1 MTGSGCPEPRRGLT
15 GSQHR
20 PTAEAMSTSSWRGLF
35 DLPRDIAYFNAA
47 QIGPMPRRGVE
58 AGKAAFEAKA
68 RPWTRSVPDNFFQ
81 GPEDVR
87 SCAAHLFHADADAI
101 ALVPAA
107 SYGLAVAARNLKLE
121 AGQDILVLADQFPSN
136 VYTWRTM
143 AERDGANLR
152 TLSRDQ
158 GQSWTETLLTAI
170 GPKTGLV
177 ACGALNWIDGGRIDL
192 ASVGEAVR
200 AVGGALVLDLTQS
213 LGVMDFDVRDVQ
225 PDFAVAA
232 GYKWLLGPYTLGY
245 LYVAPRHQDRQPLEE
260 NWINRAGSED
270 FSQLINYR
278 DDYQTGARRFDMG
291 ERSNH
296 QLVPAA
302 LESLNVLEEIG
313 VHEASNHIAGI
324 NQALIEAAAP
334 FGLRAD
340 IPDRAPHYLSLGL
353 PSDAPADLAQQL
365 DQRGVKVSQRGPRL
379 RVSPHIYS
387 DDQDIARF
395 ADALKAVL
403 S

>member
-1 MTGSGCPEPRRGLT
+1 
-15 GSQHR
+15 
-20 PTAEAMSTSSWRGLF
+20 MSTSSWRALF

-58 AGKAAFEAKA
+58 AGKAAFDAKA
-68 RPWTRSVPDNFFQ
+68 TPWTRTIADEFFNA
-81 GPEDVR
+81 PEAAR
-87 SCAAHLFHADADAI
+87 SKAAALFGDDAHGV

-107 SYGLAVAARNLKLE
+107 SYGLSVAAKNITLE
-121 AGQDILVLADQFPSN
+121 PGQDILVLADQFPSN

-143 AERDGANLR
+143 AERDGASVR
-152 TLSRDQ
+152 TVSRDQ
-158 GQSWTETLLTAI
+158 GQSWTEALLDQI
-170 GPKTGLV
+170 NPQTGLV

-192 ASVGEAVR
+192 VAVGEKLR

-213 LGVMDFDVRDVQ
+213 LGVMAFDAKAVQ

-245 LYVAPRHQDRQPLEE
+245 LYVAPQHRSGEPLEE

-270 FSQLINYR
+270 FSQLIHYR
-278 DDYQTGARRFDMG
+278 DGYQDGAQRFDMG

-302 LESLNVLEEIG
+302 LETLTVLEEVG
-313 VHEASNHIAGI
+313 VDAAANHIATI
-324 NQALIEAAAP
+324 NDALIEAASAY
-334 FGLRAD
+334 GLRAD

-353 PSDAPADLAQQL
+353 PSDAPADLAAQL
-365 DQRGVKVSQRGPRL
+365 DTHGVKVSQRGPRL
-379 RVSPHIYS
+379 RVAPHIYS
-387 DDQDIARF
+387 DEIDVARF